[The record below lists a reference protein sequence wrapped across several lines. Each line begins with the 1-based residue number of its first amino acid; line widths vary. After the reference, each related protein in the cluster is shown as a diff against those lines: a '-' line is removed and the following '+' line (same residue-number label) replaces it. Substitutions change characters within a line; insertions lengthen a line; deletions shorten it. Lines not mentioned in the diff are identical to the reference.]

1 MTQQPRD
8 TQNQASETPGFEAR
22 GVRRSPVGQ
31 SVSSASA
38 ARTRTLE
45 GQTVEFKAVDYQ
57 PAEHTSATTDTR
69 PRAVEPVAKLG
80 KASGVSSLRSP
91 DAAVSKRSSKAP
103 LSRNTII
110 AIAVGLVVLAA
121 VVFVGGYF
129 VARSVFSS
137 VNDNAS
143 SVSSGAYATDAYT
156 IFAVEGG
163 DGNLRSVYL
172 TYVDSINERV
182 ELCWIQPNT
191 YFAED
196 GVLGLVDLAG
206 VFEQR
211 GFDTLVNAVS
221 SSADVSIAAAMLVD
235 EAQMDKVLA
244 LVVSNGDGVDPV
256 VLAQEIWNEN
266 QQVSEAA
273 LRGLLVTMKQI
284 SPEDHVI
291 LTAPTEETTMEGHE
305 DTLVLRHQDWLRMVR
320 GMRDP
325 SEAAALGGV

>member
-8 TQNQASETPGFEAR
+8 TQNQVGETPGSEAR

-57 PAEHTSATTDTR
+57 PAANANAAGSTDTR
-69 PRAVEPVAKLG
+69 PRAVEPVAQLG
-80 KASGVSSLRSP
+80 KASGVSSLRRTQHGEG
-91 DAAVSKRSSKAP
+91 AKEP
-103 LSRNTII
+103 LSRKTVGII
-110 AIAVGLVVLAA
+110 AAVLVVLAL

-129 VARSVFSS
+129 VGRAVFSS
-137 VNDNAS
+137 VNENAS
-143 SVSSGAYATDAYT
+143 NATSGSYATDAYT
-156 IFAVEGG
+156 VFAVQG
-163 DGNLRSVYL
+163 DDGALRAVYL
-172 TYVDSINERV
+172 GYVDSINERV
-182 ELCWIQPNT
+182 ELCWIEPNT

-206 VFEQR
+206 VYDQR
-211 GFDTLVNAVS
+211 GFTALVNAVS
-221 SSADVSIAAAMLVD
+221 SSADVSVSAAVLVSP
-235 EAQMDKVLA
+235 AQMEQVLQ
-244 LVVSNGDGVDPV
+244 LVTDEGAAVDPTT
-256 VLAQEIWNEN
+256 LAREIWDEN

-284 SPEDHVI
+284 SPENHVI

-305 DTLVLRHQDWLRMVR
+305 DTLVLRHQDWLTMVR

-325 SEAAALGGV
+325 SGAVA